1 MLTVRGDVCQGHVM
15 SASCLVV
22 PVYASMSAGGL
33 QRRLYNSYL
42 EVSYCRA
49 ELVVGEQGGH
59 HCSAGGRSVLK
70 YILFGMVQPF

>member
-1 MLTVRGDVCQGHVM
+1 MSVYLQVASAMLVL
-15 SASCLVV
+15 SI
-22 PVYASMSAGGL
+22 

-59 HCSAGGRSVLK
+59 HCGAGGRSVLNF
-70 YILFGMVQPF
+70 ILFGMV